1 MAGYL
6 FGTLFVMMAFGIP
19 IAVSL
24 GAAVVVALLATG
36 ANLSLMI
43 VPQRM
48 FTSLD
53 SFPFT
58 AIPFFI
64 LAGNIMCK
72 GGISRRLIT
81 VVQALVG
88 RTPASLANVTTVA
101 SAFFGA
107 ISGSNP
113 ATVAAIGGIMAPD
126 MIEKGYSREDAGAI
140 AAASGTLGV
149 VIPPS
154 IPMVTYAITASVS
167 VTTMFIAGFVPGVL
181 LAAVLIAVNILFYGK
196 TQVKPPGRFSWGELL
211 AAGREG
217 VWALLMPILI
227 LGGIY
232 GGLFTPTEAAAIACA
247 YAFVVSRYFYR
258 ELSLKDIVPIFTDSA
273 TSSAV
278 ILFTVCLAAPFSWIM
293 ASKAIPAAISTAVLS
308 VIANKYLLLLTFNV
322 ILLFLGLI
330 LDTTSIILLMV
341 PILLPMANSI
351 GLDLIALG
359 IIIIVN
365 TSIGMITPPMAAN
378 LFVATRISG
387 ASMEKIAVRI
397 VPFLIAETIVL
408 LLLTYVPGIVMFL
421 PRIIRS

>member
-6 FGTLFVMMAFGIP
+6 FGTLFVGMGLGIP
-19 IAVSL
+19 IAMSLGVAVIVSL
-24 GAAVVVALLATG
+24 IATG
-36 ANLSLMI
+36 SNLSLMI
-43 VPQRM
+43 LPQRM

-64 LAGNIMCK
+64 LSGNIMCK
-72 GGISRRLIT
+72 GGISRRLIN
-81 VVQALVG
+81 VVQALLG

-113 ATVAAIGGIMAPD
+113 ATVAAIGGIMVPD
-126 MIEKGYSREDAGAI
+126 MLKMGYSREDAGAV

-167 VTTMFIAGFVPGVL
+167 VTTMFIAGFIPGLL
-181 LAAVLIAVNILFYGK
+181 LALVLIGTNIVRYGK
-196 TQVKPPGRFSWGELL
+196 IQARLPGKFSWSEL
-211 AAGREG
+211 ASASREG
-217 VWALLMPILI
+217 VWALLMPLII

-232 GGLFTPTEAAAIACA
+232 GGMFTPTEAAAIACA
-247 YAFVVSRYFYR
+247 YSFVVSKYIYKELRYSDYTA
-258 ELSLKDIVPIFTDSA
+258 IFTESA
-273 TSSAV
+273 TSSAI
-278 ILFTVCLAAPFSWIM
+278 ILFTVCLASPFSWIM
-293 ASKAIPAAISTAVLS
+293 TSQSIPAAISTAVLS
-308 VIANKYLLLLTFNV
+308 VVNNPYLLMIACNL

-341 PILLPMANSI
+341 PILLPLARSI
-351 GLDLIALG
+351 GLDLVALG
-359 IIIIVN
+359 LIIVVN

-378 LFVATRISG
+378 CFVAARISG
-387 ASMEKIAVRI
+387 ASIERISLKIL
-397 VPFLIAETIVL
+397 PFLAAEMAVL
-408 LLLTYVPGIVMFL
+408 LLITYVPRVVTFL
-421 PRIIRS
+421 PQLLGQ